1 MLPPDFL
8 TQLRTGARERNRTRP
23 RGPELAAVDD
33 LAGPGGL
40 RLRRY
45 RPYAAGAAGGGGAD
59 APGGSG
65 AGGGSAAGADEPG
78 RGPGRRRG
86 AGVPVRQR
94 REPGLPHGF
103 VQGMDLTDPAAAAA
117 HERLFADLRD
127 LVPRAPVLPAG

>member
-1 MLPPDFL
+1 M
-8 TQLRTGARERNRTRP
+8 TQPVTAEHDALRDEGEAYAAR
-23 RGPELAAVDD
+23 LAA
-33 LAGPGGL
+33 
-40 RLRRY
+40 
-45 RPYAAGAAGGGGAD
+45 
-59 APGGSG
+59 
-65 AGGGSAAGADEPG
+65 
-78 RGPGRRRG
+78 